1 MTVVVL
7 SPARPGRYDV
17 RLCEEVIVRGSR
29 DPEHDAARALLARG
43 ITGPMTTTRANGM
56 VCMRFASIEDT
67 ARLTIVETAKGFEV
81 RRWKA
86 VAAPTS
92 GHQTR
97 GGALSLLDRA
107 RRRDIVRLHSH

>member
-17 RLCEEVIVRGSR
+17 QLGEEVIVRGSR

-56 VCMRFASIEDT
+56 VCMRFASIEKT
-67 ARLTIVETAKGFEV
+67 AGLTVVERSSGGLTIE
-81 RRWKA
+81 RWRPFADPGSASPARFSDLEA
-86 VAAPTS
+86 V
-92 GHQTR
+92 G
-97 GGALSLLDRA
+97 
-107 RRRDIVRLHSH
+107 

>member
-43 ITGPMTTTRANGM
+43 ITGPMTTMRANGM
-56 VCMRFASIEDT
+56 VCMHFASIEKT
-67 ARLTIVETAKGFEV
+67 ARLTVV
-81 RRWKA
+81 RR
-86 VAAPTS
+86 P
-92 GHQTR
+92 R
-97 GGALSLLDRA
+97 GRRSSLEAICYPA
-107 RRRDIVRLHSH
+107 RRRKGAFVGAGGC

>member
-43 ITGPMTTTRANGM
+43 IVGPMTTTRANGS
-56 VCMRFASIEDT
+56 VCMTFDI
-67 ARLTIVETAKGFEV
+67 ETAARFTIAETDEGFKV
-81 RRWKA
+81 RRWKPFPTGHVGA
-86 VAAPTS
+86 RTRFFGLEAAE
-92 GHQTR
+92 
-97 GGALSLLDRA
+97 
-107 RRRDIVRLHSH
+107 